1 MRLAFYRINK
11 EDKFTQIDNRMI
23 NDKELSAKAKG
34 ILLYL
39 MSKPSDWKVYEADIV
54 NNMKDGRD
62 SIRSGIAELIENGY
76 IERELANG
84 EKGKFA
90 GYNYNVY
97 EHNSENPCW
106 KNRVGKS
113 DNGKPDNG
121 KTDNGKPDT
130 TNTKET
136 KTKKSNTNLTKTKT
150 TTEQQQF
157 SNSFKLYEQNIG
169 PLTPIMAEELGYLID
184 ENSEELVVEA
194 IKETVR
200 SNGRSIKYISA
211 ILRNWHK
218 ENIKTLHDLQMR
230 NERNENRGKNRN
242 QTTIEYD
249 DGVNF

>member
-11 EDKFTQIDNRMI
+11 EEKFTQIDNRMI
-23 NDKELSAKAKG
+23 NDPGLSAKAKG

-39 MSKPSDWKVYEADIV
+39 LSKPSDWKVYEIDIV

-62 SIRSGIAELIENGY
+62 SIRSGISELIKNGY
-76 IERELANG
+76 IEREMASG

-106 KNRVGKS
+106 KTRVGK
-113 DNGKPDNG
+113 PDVG
-121 KTDNGKPDT
+121 KTDNGKPDVGKSNT
-130 TNTKET
+130 TNTNIT
-136 KTKKSNTNLTKTKT
+136 NINSNNTELNKTKT
-150 TTEQQQF
+150 TTEQSSA

-169 PLTPIMAEELGYLID
+169 PLTPMMGEELGYLID
-184 ENSEELVVEA
+184 EHSEELVLEA

-200 SNGRSIKYISA
+200 NNGKSIKYVTA

-218 ENIKTLHDLQMR
+218 ENIKSVHDLQMR
-230 NERNENRGKNRN
+230 NERNEKHGKN
-242 QTTIEYD
+242 QHQVTKQYD